1 MPSTESYDNK
11 LQAHESQAFFAR
23 LDTELQE
30 FIRERAKKY
39 RFTFQ
44 ELKLVCEAAADLQM
58 WGEAPL
64 AERWVLEEAEL
75 EGLGKLSK
83 KQLFAK
89 IQAWLQSL
97 RREAKS
103 YPERKPETPKPVTM
117 QLATHS
123 SDKNIVGRCPVA
135 SDETVCCN
143 LYTIDAVEN
152 CGFGCNYCT
161 IQTFYDDKVLFD
173 SKLSEK
179 LKKLDLDPDRFYH
192 LGTGQSSDSLM
203 WGNQHRHLD
212 CLREFAEDNP
222 NVLLELKTKSKNV
235 AYFLG
240 NDVPRNLVLSWS
252 LNTPTIIE
260 NEEHFTASLDERL
273 AAARHVAGRGIKIA
287 FHFHPMVYYRDW
299 REDYGDLVL
308 QVMAR
313 FAPEEV
319 AFVSFGSVTFIKPIV
334 KAIRERGRPTK
345 MLQMELVPGPKGKLS
360 YPDAIKRELFRHIYR
375 SFAPWHDKVYMY
387 LCMEKAELWEATF
400 GFVYGSNDEF
410 EADFGAKVLGKLNV
424 THRAITQRRRV

>member
-1 MPSTESYDNK
+1 MASIENYENK
-11 LQAHESQAFFAR
+11 LQDHENQAFFAR
-23 LDTELQE
+23 LDTDLQQ

-58 WGEAPL
+58 WGEPPL
-64 AERWVLEEAEL
+64 AERWEREEAAL
-75 EGLGKLSK
+75 ESLGKLSK
-83 KQLFAK
+83 KHLLPK
-89 IQAWLQSL
+89 IQDWLQSL
-97 RREAKS
+97 RRGAKS
-103 YPERKPETPKPVTM
+103 YPERKSQTPKPET
-117 QLATHS
+117 LKLTTHS

-143 LYTIDAVEN
+143 LHTIDAVEN

-161 IQTFYDDKVLFD
+161 IQTFYDNQVLFD

-179 LKKLDLDPDRFYH
+179 LRNLDLDPDRFYH

-203 WGNQHRHLD
+203 WGNQHRILD
-212 CLREFAEDNP
+212 SLRDFAVENP

-240 NDVPRNLVLSWS
+240 KDIPRNLVLSWS
-252 LNTPTIIE
+252 LNTATIIE

-273 AAARHVAGRGIKIA
+273 AAARSVADRGIKIA

-299 REDYGDLVL
+299 REDYGDLAL

-319 AFVSFGSVTFIKPIV
+319 AFISFGSVTFIKPIV

-360 YPDAIKRELFRHIYR
+360 YPDIIKREQFRHIYT
-375 SFAPWHDKVYMY
+375 SFAPWQDQVYMY
-387 LCMEKAELWEATF
+387 LCMEKAELWQSTF

-410 EADFGAKVLGKLNV
+410 EADFGEKVLEKLNV
-424 THRAITQRRRV
+424 AHQTIPVRRRV